1 MSLPLRIVLTA
12 AIALIASITFVAATT
27 RIRPSTARSAHW
39 AGTAAEL
46 REVASIRNRENVPR
60 GRLRLASRDRDFFAG
75 WWRGVFSF
83 FLSFWLRADS
93 AEIAVV
99 EIDKD
104 GGVHISGNAGVAY
117 GQWAGT
123 LGRLTPRSS
132 SPQASSPLSPSPMAT
147 TSRALLSTIA
157 PPVLF
162 LRLRQNTIRCST
174 PFEHAPRSTSDISEH
189 QSGGAFVPADTAGM
203 GVWGGGG
210 GRARG
215 SRRVLTWTVD
225 RTLNNLQAKGIRLES
240 PLMR

>member
-12 AIALIASITFVAATT
+12 AIALRASITFVAATT

-60 GRLRLASRDRDFFAG
+60 GRLRL
-75 WWRGVFSF
+75 
-83 FLSFWLRADS
+83 RADS

-123 LGRLTPRSS
+123 LGRVLCP
-132 SPQASSPLSPSPMAT
+132 PPGQSPSHDLYA
-147 TSRALLSTIA
+147 
-157 PPVLF
+157 
-162 LRLRQNTIRCST
+162 
-174 PFEHAPRSTSDISEH
+174 
-189 QSGGAFVPADTAGM
+189 
-203 GVWGGGG
+203 
-210 GRARG
+210 
-215 SRRVLTWTVD
+215 
-225 RTLNNLQAKGIRLES
+225 
-240 PLMR
+240 